1 MTAPTAP
8 PPAAVLPT
16 AVPPTAVPTAS
27 PEPTATRPTPGP
39 PTVIEPVV
47 FNDDFGTSIAPIFAD
62 NCASCHNAGG
72 PGAAHW
78 RLEQAADLVETHAW
92 ITDAVSTGYM
102 PPWPASDL
110 SLIFHD
116 NRSLRNDEIEAI
128 RAWSGAG
135 APLDVADTTRI
146 SSSTGVVALDA
157 DVEIGPLEPFQG
169 STAVADDYRCL
180 IYELDIDEPRWLSG
194 YEFVPDQTQ
203 IVHHAIGYLAP
214 GSVREDAQRLSDE
227 DDLGGWSCYGGSGLR
242 SGDALFLGW
251 APGQLPTALP
261 DGAGMLVEPGDFIV
275 LQIHYHFD
283 TADAPE
289 DSIDHQARLGRWSG
303 SGRDRDR
310 DLSGPSRDPV
320 YRRRNWAVVRPGCR
334 PGAGVRK
341 VWGPGCS
348 GRFDQSGV
356 SGETRG
362 LRRHDRGDRIIN
374 LHHSCEKQPAKS
386 SRCLGISTRSVS
398 RFA

>member
-1 MTAPTAP
+1 M
-8 PPAAVLPT
+8 
-16 AVPPTAVPTAS
+16 
-27 PEPTATRPTPGP
+27 
-39 PTVIEPVV
+39 
-47 FNDDFGTSIAPIFAD
+47 
-62 NCASCHNAGG
+62 
-72 PGAAHW
+72 
-78 RLEQAADLVETHAW
+78 
-92 ITDAVSTGYM
+92 
-102 PPWPASDL
+102 
-110 SLIFHD
+110 
-116 NRSLRNDEIEAI
+116 
-128 RAWSGAG
+128 
-135 APLDVADTTRI
+135 
-146 SSSTGVVALDA
+146 ALDA

-180 IYELDIDEPRWLSG
+180 IYELDIDESRWLSG
-194 YEFVPDQTQ
+194 FEFVPDQTQ

-251 APGQLPTALP
+251 APGQLPTAFP

-320 YRRRNWAVVRPGCR
+320 YRRRNWAVVRP
-334 PGAGVRK
+334 
-341 VWGPGCS
+341 
-348 GRFDQSGV
+348 
-356 SGETRG
+356 
-362 LRRHDRGDRIIN
+362 
-374 LHHSCEKQPAKS
+374 
-386 SRCLGISTRSVS
+386 
-398 RFA
+398 